1 MRDSTIKE
9 KFTME
14 CQIYKEFYRKTI
26 FTMLVLGI
34 LTSLAFFYTSFFFE
48 DFIVEQT
55 NGIAE
60 QMLDE
65 DKEEPTNV
73 QKFYSILLNNLF
85 VGGLIILFGF
95 IPIYGLPS
103 IYGLLSFA
111 SVGIIA
117 GYGIIMKHNVLQT
130 MIIAFVPHAVIEII
144 PILYSVAIGMYVN
157 KNMVNKVF
165 FRKKKSE
172 KFRGMLTQGITSYIM
187 IIIPLFLLAALV
199 EAFITSRLVNIYL

>member
-1 MRDSTIKE
+1 MSVDNIKE

-14 CQIYKEFYRKTI
+14 YQFYKEFYRKSI
-26 FTMLVLGI
+26 FTVLILGI
-34 LTSLAFFYTSFFFE
+34 LTALAFFFASFYFE
-48 DFIVEQT
+48 DFIVQQT
-55 NGIAE
+55 NSIAE
-60 QMLDE
+60 QMLNE

-73 QKFYSILLNNLF
+73 QKFFSILLNNLF
-85 VGGLIILFGF
+85 VGGVIILCGF
-95 IPIYGLPS
+95 IPVYGLPF

-111 SVGIIA
+111 SVGIIT

-130 MIIAFVPHAVIEII
+130 MVIAFIPHAVIEII

-157 KNMVNKVF
+157 ENMVNKVF

-172 KFRGMLTQGITSYIM
+172 KVRKMLTQGTTSYIM

-199 EAFITSRLVNIYL
+199 EAFITSRLVDIYL